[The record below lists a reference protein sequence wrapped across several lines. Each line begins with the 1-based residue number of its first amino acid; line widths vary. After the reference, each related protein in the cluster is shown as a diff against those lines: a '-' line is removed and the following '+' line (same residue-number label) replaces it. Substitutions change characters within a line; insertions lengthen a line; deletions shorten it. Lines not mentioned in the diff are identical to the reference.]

1 MLNCKMSTKQ
11 TLRSN
16 AKINLGLNILSKKLN
31 GYHEIES
38 LMQEIDFYD
47 EIDIEV
53 SDKRGD
59 IEITSSGIDINCEHK
74 NNTCY
79 KITNLLKKEY
89 GINNKISLKINKRI
103 KVGSGLG
110 GGSSNAAAV
119 LNFLNSFFKLKIT
132 KSQKNILCQK
142 IGMDVPFFLEGGLQY
157 VQGMGEKLS
166 PIKDI
171 FSKYCFVLVMPK
183 TNISTSWAYSKIK
196 KELPVNKL
204 NYNLL
209 ALSNPIK
216 WNAFRNDFEDI
227 VIPIYPEIRDIKEL
241 FKKNNALFSSLS
253 GSGSTIFGV
262 YENQDFADRVS
273 KSMQDSGHQ
282 SIVANPIY
290 KK

>member
-1 MLNCKMSTKQ
+1 MSTKQ